1 MQLREGP
8 FKPGTAMKERR
19 DAVARKNR
27 ANERK
32 NAGSVSSD
40 LASNDRCNYRQTDI
54 VGGNA
59 EYVKSKKKTKK
70 RGGIASE
77 KA

>member
-1 MQLREGP
+1 
-8 FKPGTAMKERR
+8 MKERR
-19 DAVARKNR
+19 DAVTGKSR

-32 NAGSVSSD
+32 KAGSVSTD

-54 VGGNA
+54 AGGNA

-70 RGGIASE
+70 REG
-77 KA
+77 